1 MHPYIHP
8 PVMYVISIVACENM
22 VSSLPMTGIRV
33 ALLNGVVLPFA
44 FTLWMW
50 SKHDYQCTTDVI
62 RIINQRE
69 QLYVEI

>member
-8 PVMYVISIVACENM
+8 PVMYVVSIVVCEN
-22 VSSLPMTGIRV
+22 VVGSLPMTGIRV

-50 SKHDYQCTTDVI
+50 SKYDCQCTTDVI
-62 RIINQRE
+62 RNIDQRV